1 MDIELFVSKKGHVVF
16 TCHGEFK
23 KEISQIVVNS
33 NNGEIIF
40 VFKPDLEIWKPNCS
54 ISAELCKKIENQLF
68 CAVGYYEGKKLKACE
83 YVRFMC
89 RAG

>member
-1 MDIELFVSKKGHVVF
+1 MDIEIFVSKKGQVAF

-23 KEISQIVVNS
+23 KKISQIAINATS
-33 NNGEIIF
+33 GEVTF

-54 ISAELCKKIENQLF
+54 VDPELCKKMQNQLF
-68 CAVGYYEGKKLKACE
+68 CAVGYYDGKKLVACE

-89 RAG
+89 RAR